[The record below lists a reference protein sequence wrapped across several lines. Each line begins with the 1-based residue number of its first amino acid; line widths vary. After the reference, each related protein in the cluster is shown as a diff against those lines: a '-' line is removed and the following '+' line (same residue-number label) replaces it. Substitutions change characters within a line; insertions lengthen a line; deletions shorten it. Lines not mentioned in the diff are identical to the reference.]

1 MTDSELLVRFLQ
13 ALGPATTEVVLV
25 GGWAHRLMA
34 LHPAA
39 HSRAQPLATKDVDVL
54 FRVRR
59 TAVDL
64 SRRLSDA
71 GFVARP
77 KPGDERPPVAD
88 YVHSAHTGAPIEFL
102 IAEVPSRK
110 LPSPTVDVGGVSAT
124 ALKGL
129 ELLLVDPWTVDLS
142 ELAGFPAATAMQ
154 VQIPNPV
161 SYVLHKLL
169 VSTQRRDRSKRE
181 KDLLYAYDTLVLFAA
196 SEDTLRATAR
206 SVRKSL
212 PKSSRAKLLRGVP
225 HLEAIGDTV
234 RGAAE
239 IARQSGRAAPAL
251 AEQIG
256 STLAAAIRRYL
267 AA

>member
-1 MTDSELLVRFLQ
+1 MTDNELLVTFLQ
-13 ALGPATTEVVLV
+13 ALGPATTEVVLI

-39 HSRAQPLATKDVDVL
+39 NPRAQPLATKDVDVL
-54 FRVRR
+54 FKVRR

-71 GFVARP
+71 GFLARP

-88 YVHSAHTGAPIEFL
+88 YVHFAHTGAPIEFL
-102 IAEVPSRK
+102 IAEVRSRK
-110 LPSPTVDVGGVSAT
+110 LPSPTVDVGGVSA
-124 ALKGL
+124 AVLKGL
-129 ELLLVDPWTVDLS
+129 ELLLVDPWTVELS
-142 ELAGFPAATAMQ
+142 EQAGFPAAIAMQ

-161 SYVLHKLL
+161 SYVLHKLF

-196 SEDTLRATAR
+196 REDSLRASTGL
-206 SVRKSL
+206 VRRSL
-212 PKSSRAKLLRGVP
+212 PKSSRARLLQGVP
-225 HLEAIGDTV
+225 HLEAPGDAV

-239 IARQSGRAAPAL
+239 IARQSGRAAPPL

-267 AA
+267 VE